1 MRLRDNRFEIQKHI
15 SIRSSKGES
24 VKTMYIS
31 EHDKAAI
38 RQIIEKQLQAFQNN
52 DAVAAF
58 TFASPTI
65 QQQFETPENFLA
77 MVRNEYQ
84 VVYRPRSV
92 MFRGFTTINN
102 YPAQVLILMD
112 KNGKLTQAIY
122 IMQHQRDSSWR
133 IHGCFLAS
141 LDKKVI

>member
-1 MRLRDNRFEIQKHI
+1 
-15 SIRSSKGES
+15 
-24 VKTMYIS
+24 MYIS
-31 EHDKAAI
+31 EDDKAKI
-38 RQIIEKQLQAFQNN
+38 RQIIEQQLQAFQKN

-58 TFASPTI
+58 TVASPTI
-65 QQQFETPENFLA
+65 QRQFETPENFLA

-112 KNGKLTQAIY
+112 KNGQLTQAIY
-122 IMQHQRDSSWR
+122 IMQHQSDRSWR
-133 IHGCFLAS
+133 IHGCFLTS
-141 LDKKVI
+141 LDEKVI